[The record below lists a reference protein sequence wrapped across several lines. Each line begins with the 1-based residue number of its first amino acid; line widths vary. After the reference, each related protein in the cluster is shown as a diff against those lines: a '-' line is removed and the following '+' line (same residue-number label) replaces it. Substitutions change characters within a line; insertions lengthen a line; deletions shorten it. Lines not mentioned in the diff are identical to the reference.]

1 MNRGRIL
8 YLARKRLGIFLA
20 FTSSF
25 PFSQCNSQQPC
36 GSAAFPGPLC
46 VSLLFCLR
54 SCGFPARHQLP
65 VAGKKPLG
73 KAARP
78 PGRLLA
84 EIIPA
89 GCASFQ
95 LAGSCVLPGA
105 FGGSA
110 KIQMLQ
116 SHWAGNFPQELTT
129 LLLFYPAR
137 QACSGCL
144 N

>member
-1 MNRGRIL
+1 MNRGRTL

-25 PFSQCNSQQPC
+25 PFSQCNSQPPC
-36 GSAAFPGPLC
+36 GSAAFPSPLC

-89 GCASFQ
+89 GCASLQ
-95 LAGSCVLPGA
+95 LAAVCSRERLVEVPKYRCCRAIGLE
-105 FGGSA
+105 
-110 KIQMLQ
+110 I
-116 SHWAGNFPQELTT
+116 SH
-129 LLLFYPAR
+129 R
-137 QACSGCL
+137 S
-144 N
+144 